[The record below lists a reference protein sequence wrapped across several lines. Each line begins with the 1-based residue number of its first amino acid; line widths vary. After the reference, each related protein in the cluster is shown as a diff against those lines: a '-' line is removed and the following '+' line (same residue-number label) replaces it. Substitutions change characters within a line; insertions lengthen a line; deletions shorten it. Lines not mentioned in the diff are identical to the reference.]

1 MSVIR
6 SPRGVDSMTMGMTES
21 GRAEDRQE
29 EEGRRREGEEGEEE
43 GAEGARPRR
52 RKKVCIVFGV
62 CGSVG
67 VGVWVGD
74 GAWVSHQCRG
84 DSQLFGQVMLLHLP
98 PRRKKVAP
106 IIYYIL
112 CISEFHAPKAS
123 RPAAHSSPALLKTH
137 TQAV

>member
-21 GRAEDRQE
+21 GRAEGRQE
-29 EEGRRREGEEGEEE
+29 EEGRRREGEEVEEE
-43 GAEGARPRR
+43 GAKAARPRR

-74 GAWVSHQCRG
+74 GAWASHQCRG
-84 DSQLFGQVMLLHLP
+84 TVSFSGRSCCCTSLLAEKEGTLF
-98 PRRKKVAP
+98 
-106 IIYYIL
+106 
-112 CISEFHAPKAS
+112 
-123 RPAAHSSPALLKTH
+123 
-137 TQAV
+137 